1 MDREKTEKGPSWK
14 RSLDRSS
21 KDREWTGQGPWPS
34 GPPGEGGLASS
45 GGERE
50 GGRFPGS
57 GGGSGERSRVEGQK
71 QGLDA
76 HVDAMRFMV
85 GKVRLFRTSGVLEDG
100 RGKEGKG

>member
-1 MDREKTEKGPSWK
+1 M
-14 RSLDRSS
+14 
-21 KDREWTGQGPWPS
+21 
-34 GPPGEGGLASS
+34 
-45 GGERE
+45 
-50 GGRFPGS
+50 
-57 GGGSGERSRVEGQK
+57 EGQK